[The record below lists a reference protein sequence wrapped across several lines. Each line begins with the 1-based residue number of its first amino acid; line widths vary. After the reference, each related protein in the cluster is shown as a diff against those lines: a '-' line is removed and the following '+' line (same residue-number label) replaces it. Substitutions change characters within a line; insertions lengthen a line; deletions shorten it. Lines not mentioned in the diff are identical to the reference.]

1 MELAGF
7 FFRPRQTVCSIV
19 SPLDGRLGCGQSF
32 CLLSPVGKG
41 SRPESEEAGV
51 DEAARI
57 VEALAWHPA
66 SGRVFAE
73 T

>member
-1 MELAGF
+1 MELTGDLLD
-7 FFRPRQTVCSIV
+7 PRQAVYSIL
-19 SPLDGRLGCGQSF
+19 SPLDGRLGGGLSS
-32 CLLSPVGKG
+32 CLVSRVGEG
-41 SRPESEEAGV
+41 SRPESEEV
-51 DEAARI
+51 DRI